1 MEPDRR
7 SESDRRL
14 TELAFAKIDKP
25 LKVGSWRDAGRM
37 DMERQMGSSTRI
49 ERGTT
54 IVDVVGQIDLGN
66 SPALRKTLLESLKGT
81 DCVAVN
87 LIAVKYI
94 DSSGIASL
102 LEVLKEARQS
112 KKRLVLFGLTAAVN
126 QVLQLTRLTG
136 VFEIRENEEQA
147 LEA

>member
-1 MEPDRR
+1 
-7 SESDRRL
+7 
-14 TELAFAKIDKP
+14 
-25 LKVGSWRDAGRM
+25 M
-37 DMERQMGSSTRI
+37 DMERQMGSSIRI
-49 ERGTT
+49 EKETT
-54 IVDVVGQIDLGN
+54 IIDVVGQIDLGS
-66 SPALRKTLLESLKGT
+66 SPAFRRTLLESLKGT
-81 DCVAVN
+81 NRVAVN

-112 KKRLVLFGLTAAVN
+112 KKRLVLFGLTAAVG

-136 VFEIRENEEQA
+136 VFEIRETEEQA

>member
-1 MEPDRR
+1 
-7 SESDRRL
+7 
-14 TELAFAKIDKP
+14 
-25 LKVGSWRDAGRM
+25 M

-49 ERGTT
+49 EKGTT

-81 DCVAVN
+81 DRVAVN

-112 KKRLVLFGLTAAVN
+112 KKRLVLFGLTAAVS

-147 LEA
+147 LEV